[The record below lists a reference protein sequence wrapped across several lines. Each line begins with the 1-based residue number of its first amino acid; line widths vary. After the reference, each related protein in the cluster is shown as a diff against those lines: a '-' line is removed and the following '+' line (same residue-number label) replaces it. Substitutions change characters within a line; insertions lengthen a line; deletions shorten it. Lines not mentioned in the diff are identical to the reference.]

1 MDKNELK
8 KICERTL
15 RQLIQEPV
23 QLKPQTRKPPGMEA
37 AYRLS
42 GGGIEARVGVYVRS
56 RFRPAEVAQLATRVP
71 STSCDHR
78 MLFTEYVAP
87 ALAERLQQSK
97 IWFAD
102 AQGNAFVSI
111 PPKLLLNVS
120 GKRPARIAA
129 PKGQH
134 FSAPG
139 AKALHYL
146 LKHGPRVRATYRDI
160 REAVGVSIDKIGK
173 LIRELEG
180 EGTLRVHGRGDYEIL
195 NGDRLL
201 RLWVD
206 AFDARLLPEL
216 LIGRFA
222 VGGEPDFEHLVR
234 EAVDELKA
242 DLVVGGELAADVLT
256 SHLRPATLRLYIP
269 PQRASNVRRQLRLAP
284 SERGTVELLRLYSTD
299 IASERDAF
307 GAAVADPAFVYGEL
321 MAGGD
326 DRLAE
331 TALRLRQDYL
341 SWTL

>member
-1 MDKNELK
+1 
-8 KICERTL
+8 
-15 RQLIQEPV
+15 
-23 QLKPQTRKPPGMEA
+23 MEA